1 MKKNMVGIK
10 EPQNF
15 YFYFDL
21 AQDVDKTL
29 KHEVELIR

>member
-1 MKKNMVGIK
+1 MVGIK

-21 AQDVDKTL
+21 VQDVDKNL
-29 KHEVELIR
+29 KHEIELIR